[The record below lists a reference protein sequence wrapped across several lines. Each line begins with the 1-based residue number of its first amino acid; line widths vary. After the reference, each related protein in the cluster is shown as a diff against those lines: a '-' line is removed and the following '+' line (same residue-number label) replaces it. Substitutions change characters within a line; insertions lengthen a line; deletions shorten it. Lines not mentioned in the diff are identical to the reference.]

1 MRKIMMTLAAGRL
14 VLTIFFCCAM
24 TTGVFTA
31 CDKLEEEG
39 MNDVA
44 AFYSYRAFSNDFDY
58 SDAAGPFDTA
68 IRFSVGMDPIQGG
81 DDAKVIEACDE
92 CYESLKPRLSGRSG
106 KVIIYKTR
114 HPDGKQKNLKVYK
127 F

>member
-1 MRKIMMTLAAGRL
+1 MKKNMMTLAV
-14 VLTIFFCCAM
+14 VLCCAM
-24 TTGVFTA
+24 TTVLFTA

-39 MNDVA
+39 MNNGAD
-44 AFYSYRAFSNDFDY
+44 FYSYRAHSTDFDY

-81 DDAKVIEACDE
+81 NDAKVIEACDA
-92 CYESLKPRLSGRSG
+92 CYENLKQRLSGKSG
-106 KVIIYKTR
+106 KVIILKFR
-114 HPDGKQKNLKVYK
+114 HPDGKQKDLKVYE

>member
-1 MRKIMMTLAAGRL
+1 MRKILTTLVA
-14 VLTIFFCCAM
+14 VLCCAM
-24 TTGVFTA
+24 TTVVFTA

-39 MNDVA
+39 MNNGTN
-44 AFYSYRAFSNDFDY
+44 FYSYRAFSTDFDY
-58 SDAAGPFDTA
+58 SDAVGPFDTA

-81 DDAKVIEACDE
+81 NDAKVIEACDA
-92 CYESLKPRLSGRSG
+92 CYENLKQRLSGRSG

-114 HPDGKQKNLKVYK
+114 HPDGKQKDLKEYK